1 MRSNLVK
8 VADQVQ
14 MTAWALLS
22 GDSNPLHIDPAY
34 AASTRYGGTI
44 AHGHMVVAW
53 LTEWLASGGSP
64 ARLSGITL
72 EALRFRAPVRPGHR
86 YEVRSIGG
94 GVQIADDEGNVVLTA
109 NIREPAAENELG

>member
-8 VADQVQ
+8 VVDQAQ
-14 MTAWALLS
+14 ITAWSLLS
-22 GDSNPLHIDPAY
+22 GDGNPLHIDPAY

-64 ARLSGITL
+64 AQLSGTTL

-86 YEVRSIGG
+86 YVLRSIGG
-94 GVQIADDEGNVVLTA
+94 GVEIADDEGTVVLTA
-109 NIREPAAENELG
+109 HIREPAEENELG